1 MAIHRNQPAAPRI
14 QAVVERPRLL
24 EHLAAIAD
32 EVGVGIGAGGRGR
45 AMAPA
50 AADTVL
56 VVDHL
61 LAEAVVGRMGAAEV
75 VVVGLPGEEPG
86 MVAACRLLG
95 SPHAAELPTGSQ
107 WLAEQLQVHW
117 WPEDF
122 DEPGIDPASW
132 SLDAG
137 GSSEAG
143 LPAENG
149 MHTVPS
155 APLGDPEGQS
165 GGLAATAG
173 PCIAVLPACGGAG
186 ASTVALALA
195 MAAARSADTMLVA
208 ADPWGSGLDVCAG
221 MGIDG
226 AVRGWG
232 AIAADAEVID
242 PESLRSTLPNGLGFW
257 MLGDSGSV
265 AGDVPPALPAVLAAG
280 RAGFGYTIVEL
291 GRSIAAVAAARECDI
306 VVLVLPAS
314 LPGVLGAR
322 RILQQWGEPG
332 EPGTGQSAQPKRI
345 VLACRKSGGL
355 TTETVA
361 DYLGCEVVLRL
372 GNSRLVAERWAT
384 GEAIHGRTGRR
395 LESWGRTLLE
405 ALR

>member
-1 MAIHRNQPAAPRI
+1 MEIHRDQPAVPRVL
-14 QAVVERPRLL
+14 AVVERPELL
-24 EHLAAIAD
+24 EQVAAVAD
-32 EVGVGIGAGGRGR
+32 EVGVGIGVGSPGWLLGVGT
-45 AMAPA
+45 
-50 AADTVL
+50 ADAVL

-61 LAEAVVGRMGAAEV
+61 LADAVVGRLDSASV
-75 VVVGLPGEEPG
+75 FVVGLPGEELG
-86 MVAACRLLG
+86 MVAACRVLG
-95 SPHAAELPTGSQ
+95 SQHAAELPRASA
-107 WLAEQLQVHW
+107 WLAEQLEAHW
-117 WPEDF
+117 WPGELD
-122 DEPGIDPASW
+122 DPGIDPSSW
-132 SLDAG
+132 PVGAG
-137 GSSEAG
+137 RSSEAG
-143 LPAENG
+143 PLAG
-149 MHTVPS
+149 TGIRTLSS
-155 APLGDPEGQS
+155 APLAAS
-165 GGLAATAG
+165 GEAGGNPATGG

-195 MAAARSADTMLVA
+195 VAAARNADTLLVA
-208 ADPWGSGLDVCAG
+208 ADPWASGLDVCAG
-221 MGIDG
+221 TGTDSE
-226 AVRGWG
+226 VRGWG

-257 MLGDSGSV
+257 MLGDPGSV
-265 AGDVPPALPAVLAAG
+265 PGDVPPALPAVLAAG
-280 RAGFGYTIVEL
+280 RAGFGYTIVDL
-291 GRSIAAVAAARECDI
+291 GRSVAGVAAAGTCDI

-332 EPGTGQSAQPKRI
+332 ERRADLAAQPERI
-345 VLACRKSGGL
+345 VLACRKPGGL

-372 GNSRLVAERWAT
+372 GNSRLVAERWAS